1 MTDIRQLIQQTIEL
15 EGLLKIL
22 LEREDAHARQ
32 LLADKYDEF
41 CAHMDVFVNGDN
53 CMNEDMT
60 SVKDDELEETQ
71 VKPEIVAAEQ
81 AVEHEEK
88 SMQSAT
94 PAVSEPIEIAEPIEH
109 VSLQAEEMAVP
120 NTAPLESVTQPE
132 AEPVAVRLPHQRNNA
147 LLRAF
152 TLNDKFRFIREVFDG
167 DERDFNDT
175 LSLIADMDTFAEA
188 EEYITGDMMLDK
200 ENPGVAEFLDFIAPY
215 MKH

>member
-1 MTDIRQLIQQTIEL
+1 
-15 EGLLKIL
+15 
-22 LEREDAHARQ
+22 
-32 LLADKYDEF
+32 
-41 CAHMDVFVNGDN
+41 
-53 CMNEDMT
+53 MNEDMT

-71 VKPEIVAAEQ
+71 VKPEIAAAEQ

-132 AEPVAVRLPHQRNNA
+132 TEPAAVRLTHQRNNA